1 MTNLEAK
8 ISGLESRL
16 HRLSVNGKENFEV
29 RRKIEREIR
38 GLKKKLEAE
47 LAQTSK

>member
-8 ISGLESRL
+8 IAGLESRL
-16 HRLSVNGKENFEV
+16 HRLSVSGEDNQGI

-38 GLKKKLEAE
+38 DLKKKLEAE